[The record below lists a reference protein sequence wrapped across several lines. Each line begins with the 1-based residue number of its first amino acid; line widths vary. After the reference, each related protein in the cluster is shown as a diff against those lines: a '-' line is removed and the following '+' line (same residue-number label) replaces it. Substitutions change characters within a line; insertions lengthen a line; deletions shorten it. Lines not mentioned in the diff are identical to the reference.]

1 MAVTN
6 VLIAGVG
13 GQGVILSSEIL
24 ALAALADGRDV
35 KQGEFH
41 GVAQRGGA
49 VFSHVRFGD
58 RVHSPMVPRGQVDY
72 LLALERLEALRYAHF
87 VKPGG
92 TIIVND
98 HKVEPVRMADIGP
111 TLTRASTSS
120 ARRASMWLWCRPPTK
135 AIELGNYRA
144 ANVILLGALAAHLD
158 IPRRCGTR
166 PCADR
171 DSRAAPGPEPEGL
184 HRGTTAGRT
193 PRAGQV
199 DTSPDGLR
207 SLVPGRARLLD
218 GVEDPDVGGVLE
230 DPGNDLDIHV
240 DLHLV
245 LR

>member
-58 RVHSPMVPRGQVDY
+58 QVHSPMVPRGQVDF

-92 TIIVND
+92 TVIVND
-98 HKVEPVRMADIGP
+98 HKVEPARMADI
-111 TLTRASTSS
+111 
-120 ARRASMWLWCRPPTK
+120 RPYPDEGIDFLGQKGFNVVVVPATTK
-135 AIELGNYRA
+135 AIEIGNYRA
-144 ANVILLGALAAHLD
+144 ANVILLGTLAAHLD
-158 IPRRCGTR
+158 IPQVVWEET
-166 PCADR
+166 
-171 DSRAAPGPEPEGL
+171 L
-184 HRGTTAGRT
+184 QGRI
-193 PRAGQV
+193 PAELLDLNQKAFAAGQGL
-199 DTSPDGLR
+199 SPNLID
-207 SLVPGRARLLD
+207 SA
-218 GVEDPDVGGVLE
+218 
-230 DPGNDLDIHV
+230 H
-240 DLHLV
+240 
-245 LR
+245 